1 VCYSVSTCIHGHL
14 SSNNSCIFFH
24 GLLTMMGSDADTKSS
39 KQDADSTSSV
49 KIRFNF
55 RHESEHI
62 IELFFFNEWSKS
74 IACMQQITKC
84 RFHCLEI
91 RKRFTRIFVQNVDF
105 MTFFSRVILYC
116 LPCVFSFRTY
126 VPLSDLD

>member
-1 VCYSVSTCIHGHL
+1 MQCATVSLLAFMGTGPSIIL
-14 SSNNSCIFFH
+14 AFFFH
-24 GLLTMMGSDADTKSS
+24 GLLTMMGSTPSLQNKMLTLLPPSE
-39 KQDADSTSSV
+39 K
-49 KIRFNF
+49 RFNF

-62 IELFFFNEWSKS
+62 IELFFNEWSKS